1 MTMNV
6 YRNVLLRMLQCE
18 ALEQRLEERLL
29 AISHAT
35 EGLQTQYPAKAFKTS
50 KPSAF
55 QNIWKTHERNQRNE
69 RNKCISKM
77 AKTAP

>member
-6 YRNVLLRMLQCE
+6 YRSVLLRVLQLFE

-35 EGLQTQYPAKAFKTS
+35 EGLQT
-50 KPSAF
+50 
-55 QNIWKTHERNQRNE
+55 
-69 RNKCISKM
+69 
-77 AKTAP
+77 

>member
-1 MTMNV
+1 MNV
-6 YRNVLLRMLQCE
+6 YRSVLLRVLQLFE

-35 EGLQTQYPAKAFKTS
+35 EGLQTEYPASKAFKTS

-55 QNIWKTHERNQRNE
+55 QNFWKTHERNE
-69 RNKCISKM
+69 RIGQM